1 MDIEDE
7 ATLTGKHIISASKAV
22 EKAVKEA
29 VKDVMD
35 TLRNADWEEGYLDNG
50 DYAYSEKDMLET
62 FREIEKKYG
71 I

>member
-7 ATLTGKHIISASKAV
+7 ATLTGKYIISAS
-22 EKAVKEA
+22 KAVKEA